1 MNDEYKIAAIV
12 GITEAIKQ
20 YGIPSKFCPT
30 VAIIIGAIIGYA
42 ESPNADGIL
51 KGIIWGAFTTGGYA
65 VVKRSGRSVIS
76 TFTKK
81 TDTSNSNTNNLEPD
95 DFRGV

>member
-65 VVKRSGRSVIS
+65 VVKRAGVSVLS
-76 TFTKK
+76 PLKKK
-81 TDTSNSNTNNLEPD
+81 TNTNNLEPD

>member
-20 YGIPSKFCPT
+20 YGIPSQFCPT
-30 VAIIIGAIIGYA
+30 VAIIVGAIIGYA

-51 KGIIWGAFTTGGYA
+51 KGIIWGAVTTGGYA
-65 VVKRSGRSVIS
+65 VVKNSGRGVLT
-76 TFTKK
+76 TFSKK
-81 TDTSNSNTNNLEPD
+81 TEKSDTSNLEPD
-95 DFRGV
+95 DYRGV

>member
-1 MNDEYKIAAIV
+1 MNDEYKIAAII

-51 KGIIWGAFTTGGYA
+51 KGIIWGAFTTGAYA
-65 VVKRSGRSVIS
+65 VVKKAGGSITSRLK
-76 TFTKK
+76 KK
-81 TDTSNSNTNNLEPD
+81 TDDYENLEPD
-95 DFRGV
+95 DYRGI

>member
-65 VVKRSGRSVIS
+65 VVKRAGGSVLS
-76 TFTKK
+76 TLKKK
-81 TDTSNSNTNNLEPD
+81 TTDTNNLEPD